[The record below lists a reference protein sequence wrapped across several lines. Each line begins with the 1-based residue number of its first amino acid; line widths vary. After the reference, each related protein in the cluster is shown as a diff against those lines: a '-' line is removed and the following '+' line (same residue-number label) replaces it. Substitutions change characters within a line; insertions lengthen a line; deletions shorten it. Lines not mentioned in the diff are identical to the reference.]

1 MTYIAKGIWAVL
13 LAITVA
19 TVAQAQDIKAESK
32 KVKTVIKRLFDGMR
46 QSKPDMVASTF
57 HKDATL
63 QTCYTHRKTG
73 KPILRAAN
81 SYTTFVEAIKKK
93 KPEDNYDERI
103 SKYVVQIDD
112 NLASVWTPYEFY
124 LNGKFSHC
132 GVNNF
137 QLFKTEEGWKIVSIL
152 DTRRRKKCK

>member
-1 MTYIAKGIWAVL
+1 MTYITKGIWAVL
-13 LAITVA
+13 LTITVA
-19 TVAQAQDIKAESK
+19 TAAQAQDIKAESK
-32 KVKTVIKRLFDGMR
+32 KVKAVIKQLFDGMR
-46 QSKPDMVASTF
+46 QGKPDMVAGAF

-63 QTCYTHRKTG
+63 QTCYTNRKTG
-73 KPILRAAN
+73 KPVLRN
-81 SYTTFVEAIKKK
+81 IGSYTKFVESIKKK
-93 KPEDNYDERI
+93 KPEDKYDERI

-137 QLFKTEEGWKIVSIL
+137 QLFKSEEGWKIVSIL